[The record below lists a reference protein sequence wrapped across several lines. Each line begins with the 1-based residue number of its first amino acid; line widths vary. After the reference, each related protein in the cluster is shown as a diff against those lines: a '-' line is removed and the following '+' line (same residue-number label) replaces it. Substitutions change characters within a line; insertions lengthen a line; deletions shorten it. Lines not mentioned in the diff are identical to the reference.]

1 MFICCLIWKQFVC
14 NVCCLWGTIR
24 RPWQIVNFTKVL
36 ITRVCV
42 WVGVWVGVC
51 VSETGGTVVS

>member
-24 RPWQIVNFTKVL
+24 RPWQIVNFTKVF
-36 ITRVCV
+36 ITRVC
-42 WVGVWVGVC
+42 VWVGVC